1 MNKFISTVKRYIPTK
16 RKLIQ
21 LYFALLY
28 NINLKGFATGKLYK
42 GESKRFCV
50 PGINC
55 YSCPGAVGACP
66 LGSMQGAYGNEK
78 STMFYMGGI
87 ILLFC
92 IMFGRMICG
101 YACPFGL
108 IQELFYKVKTP
119 KVKKGPLTRILSY
132 LKYFILVFLAVIVPV
147 MYALKDQA
155 VPGFCKYI
163 CPAGTLEGGISLLA
177 NKVNNSYFS
186 SLGPLFTW
194 KFALLVSFIV
204 GSVFIFRIFC
214 RFVCPLGAL
223 YGLFNRFSVFGIK
236 LEESKCVHCN
246 LCISNCKL
254 DIKKV
259 GDHECISCGE
269 CINVCPTKAI
279 SWKGSVFKLHPNQVQ
294 NTKEPEP
301 VTDKK
306 RRIVQI
312 ISAVVM
318 LAVLIGAFF
327 YYWNDVPETKAP
339 VVIEKQEE
347 DLPPYGVEVGNTCMP
362 FELELFDTAGLTG
375 EKLDPTKSEKVTV
388 INFWGTWCG
397 PCVAELPHFNGLAKE
412 YGDDITV
419 VAIHSDNGFAAAPS
433 FVAKNYG
440 DSPMVFAKDVAGE
453 VYHTDYLMCGDA
465 YPVTFVLDSRGVIT
479 SKFVSSVTEDELRA
493 AIDDALANS

>member
-1 MNKFISTVKRYIPTK
+1 
-16 RKLIQ
+16 
-21 LYFALLY
+21 
-28 NINLKGFATGKLYK
+28 
-42 GESKRFCV
+42 
-50 PGINC
+50 
-55 YSCPGAVGACP
+55 
-66 LGSMQGAYGNEK
+66 
-78 STMFYMGGI
+78 
-87 ILLFC
+87 
-92 IMFGRMICG
+92 
-101 YACPFGL
+101 
-108 IQELFYKVKTP
+108 
-119 KVKKGPLTRILSY
+119 
-132 LKYFILVFLAVIVPV
+132 